1 MRRFTTHDVS
11 KTIMSPW
18 GQNVVNNSGII
29 DNTFNSVRFLEKDNE
44 NNKMQM
50 DFSSQSA
57 PDLRPVA
64 CAQDAVGHD
73 EFGRDDSADS
83 HKAAVLDREAYVPEN
98 YISPEVYAL
107 LAAAEAS
114 AARRTDDLEGAVL
127 NMTENACALLCVA
140 PPKRFY
146 RTFWRSIS
154 QRLLD
159 RSAHMA

>member
-1 MRRFTTHDVS
+1 MLPS
-11 KTIMSPW
+11 
-18 GQNVVNNSGII
+18 
-29 DNTFNSVRFLEKDNE
+29 E
-44 NNKMQM
+44 M

-64 CAQDAVGHD
+64 CAQDAIGHGAFSRG
-73 EFGRDDSADS
+73 ESADS

-114 AARRTDDLEGAVL
+114 AARHTDDLEGMKL
-127 NMTENACALLCVA
+127 DMNGHACALLCMA

-146 RTFWRSIS
+146 KTIHHTATS
-154 QRLLD
+154 
-159 RSAHMA
+159 